1 MKKSIAYIRIST
13 NETKQSNSLILQE
26 NTIRSFA
33 VANGY
38 ELTKIFSE
46 SHTGTDDN
54 RPVLREAIDHA
65 TETGCFLIALRVDRI
80 GRSVSLFSQLEPI
93 INQMRLVQYGDNPIS
108 VMLLTILLAV
118 AKNEADMISL
128 RVKSTMKMLK
138 EKGVKLGNPNI
149 KSVQPLAVAKSKQL
163 GDDYIAG
170 FSKLLTDL
178 NKAGYTTT
186 KSITNRLNELNI
198 KTRRGQRFKESN
210 VYRLQTKYRR
220 RRRVNGEL

>member
-54 RPVLREAIDHA
+54 RPVLREAIDYA

-220 RRRVNGEL
+220 RRRENVEL

>member
-138 EKGVKLGNPNI
+138 DKGVKLGNPNI

>member
-1 MKKSIAYIRIST
+1 
-13 NETKQSNSLILQE
+13 
-26 NTIRSFA
+26 
-33 VANGY
+33 
-38 ELTKIFSE
+38 
-46 SHTGTDDN
+46 
-54 RPVLREAIDHA
+54 
-65 TETGCFLIALRVDRI
+65 
-80 GRSVSLFSQLEPI
+80 
-93 INQMRLVQYGDNPIS
+93 
-108 VMLLTILLAV
+108 
-118 AKNEADMISL
+118 
-128 RVKSTMKMLK
+128 MKMLK

>member
-54 RPVLREAIDHA
+54 RPVLREAIDYA
-65 TETGCFLIALRVDRI
+65 TETGSFLIALRVDRI

>member
-54 RPVLREAIDHA
+54 RPVLREAIDYA
-65 TETGCFLIALRVDRI
+65 TETGSFLIALRVDRI

-93 INQMRLVQYGDNPIS
+93 NYEDAEREGS
-108 VMLLTILLAV
+108 
-118 AKNEADMISL
+118 
-128 RVKSTMKMLK
+128 
-138 EKGVKLGNPNI
+138 
-149 KSVQPLAVAKSKQL
+149 
-163 GDDYIAG
+163 
-170 FSKLLTDL
+170 
-178 NKAGYTTT
+178 
-186 KSITNRLNELNI
+186 
-198 KTRRGQRFKESN
+198 
-210 VYRLQTKYRR
+210 
-220 RRRVNGEL
+220 